1 MDLNRRT
8 ALQMLGAT
16 AGMAL
21 VGAPSLSVA
30 QDGTKTLVIALDEI
44 AKQLDPLLYQTNPGY
59 RVMQNIYDSL
69 LTVNYGGDGALQ
81 PALAES
87 WTRVDGQTVDLTL
100 REGVKFHDGSV
111 LTAEDVAFSFGQVR
125 RTDPASPGFG
135 TAQQFLST
143 IASVEAV
150 DARTVR
156 VTSSVTDPVLELR
169 LTAWGSQIVSKAAFE
184 AAGGFQGFATAPVG
198 TGPYRV
204 KSFSADA
211 IELEAH
217 ADYWGG
223 KPAIDRII
231 YRSAPE
237 LSSRIAGLASRDFD
251 LIGDVPADQFAPVQ
265 NDAELEIVGGP
276 IASIRVIK
284 FDTRNDAL
292 KDARVRQ
299 ALGLAIDREAI
310 VNALWGGLVSVP
322 NGHQLP
328 SFGPLYDPD
337 RPALRYDPEE
347 AKRLL
352 AEGGYN
358 GEVIPYRIRAA
369 AYGPEL
375 ATAQVV
381 VAMWEAVGVKVDLQI
396 KENFG
401 QMLEFPGTGMRNG
414 VDPILVNDPLFG
426 LWRSYNRSEATVWS
440 NEEFYRLG
448 DILETSLDPAERRTA
463 YQAML
468 DIFDTDPP
476 AIILHTMGVFYG
488 KRKAVSWTP
497 YPSVYLDFRKADIG

>member
-135 TAQQFLST
+135 TAQQFMST

-265 NDAELEIVGGP
+265 NDAELEIAPGVV
-276 IASIRVIK
+276 IRVVKAAIGK
-284 FDTRNDAL
+284 VIQPEPAPDDA
-292 KDARVRQ
+292 
-299 ALGLAIDREAI
+299 
-310 VNALWGGLVSVP
+310 P
-322 NGHQLP
+322 P
-328 SFGPLYDPD
+328 
-337 RPALRYDPEE
+337 
-347 AKRLL
+347 
-352 AEGGYN
+352 AEG
-358 GEVIPYRIRAA
+358 
-369 AYGPEL
+369 
-375 ATAQVV
+375 TA
-381 VAMWEAVGVKVDLQI
+381 
-396 KENFG
+396 
-401 QMLEFPGTGMRNG
+401 
-414 VDPILVNDPLFG
+414 
-426 LWRSYNRSEATVWS
+426 
-440 NEEFYRLG
+440 
-448 DILETSLDPAERRTA
+448 
-463 YQAML
+463 
-468 DIFDTDPP
+468 
-476 AIILHTMGVFYG
+476 
-488 KRKAVSWTP
+488 
-497 YPSVYLDFRKADIG
+497 